1 MKQYSILRD
10 VLTTKV
16 YGLAVKNANN
26 FEFLGFNKQSC
37 QWANLAN
44 QKQLDISQLPDGII
58 AEDFQEITESIAKQF
73 DIKIDPISNTPT
85 PVRKKINNFAK

>member
-44 QKQLDISQLPDGII
+44 QKQLDISQLPD
-58 AEDFQEITESIAKQF
+58 
-73 DIKIDPISNTPT
+73 
-85 PVRKKINNFAK
+85 